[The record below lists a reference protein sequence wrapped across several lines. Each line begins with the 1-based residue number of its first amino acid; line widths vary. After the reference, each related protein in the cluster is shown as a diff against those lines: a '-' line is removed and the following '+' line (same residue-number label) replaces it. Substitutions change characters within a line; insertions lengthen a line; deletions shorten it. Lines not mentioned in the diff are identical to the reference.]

1 MVLVAYRRREAVEI
15 GVSVVVRIVLVVVGG
30 YAVASGL
37 VALIAA
43 GLPLA
48 AGIARN
54 EAVVLASM
62 LGFLFYLA
70 LLICGFSMQRL
81 PRLFLL
87 FAALGAGS
95 LGLAALIGPY
105 GH

>member
-1 MVLVAYRRREAVEI
+1 MS
-15 GVSVVVRIVLVVVGG
+15 GVVRIVLAIVGG

-48 AGIARN
+48 AGLARN

-70 LLICGFSMQRL
+70 LLICGFSIQRL

-87 FAALGAGS
+87 FATLGAGS
-95 LGLAALIGPY
+95 FALAALIGPH